1 MSAAWKP
8 RIPQQRHNPGCNL
21 GPRPSNFSVLI
32 AACFD
37 LKLIQLVSSRGLT
50 TQAALANVDS
60 STKGFKLLFRTDFR
74 HAIKFLSSQ
83 APTAS
88 GSFTTAA
95 IHNCWVQQT
104 RHAGIIIFCPLLQQI
119 FDIYD
124 PVSHIAQSP
133 SLPLVLTA
141 WQVARPKEALTYVC
155 LSVSTASDRPS
166 LPRSGPLLYGQVR
179 CPRHDF
185 VNFLLRQF
193 TGRIMSNM
201 ICSFKQPGRLVF
213 KSTQLGPVPFGNSA
227 VCLSD
232 SHDAPFPMWHP
243 MWLK

>member
-1 MSAAWKP
+1 M
-8 RIPQQRHNPGCNL
+8 QRRT
-21 GPRPSNFSVLI
+21 RPSNFSVLI

-50 TQAALANVDS
+50 TQAALVNANS
-60 STKGFKLLFRTDFR
+60 STEGFKLLFRTECR

-88 GSFTTAA
+88 RSFTTAA
-95 IHNCWVQQT
+95 IHNCWVQQI
-104 RHAGIIIFCPLLQQI
+104 RHADIIIFCPPSQEN
-119 FDIYD
+119 FDIHD

-133 SLPLVLTA
+133 SLSLVLTA

-155 LSVSTASDRPS
+155 LSAPHLTGL
-166 LPRSGPLLYGQVR
+166 LPPVPGPLLHGQVR

-201 ICSFKQPGRLVF
+201 TCSFKQPGRRVF